1 MYDGSLLDYETNIK
15 NTQEMNEI
23 AKMAGIT
30 FEAELGYVGKA
41 DDLETGKAEGWF
53 TDPDEAKYFVDVTG
67 VDCLAVMIGNAH
79 GLYKS
84 TPKIDFERLEKIR
97 SKVSVPLVMHGGTGL
112 SDEIIKKSIKSGI
125 CKINIATE
133 LNYIFYDAVKEQ
145 FKKDFMA
152 LDAFMVYPIEE
163 LKKQMKQ
170 KISLCGSEGKA

>member
-1 MYDGSLLDYETNIK
+1 
-15 NTQEMNEI
+15 
-23 AKMAGIT
+23 
-30 FEAELGYVGKA
+30 
-41 DDLETGKAEGWF
+41 
-53 TDPDEAKYFVDVTG
+53 
-67 VDCLAVMIGNAH
+67 MIGNAH

-145 FKKDFMA
+145 FKKIYTI
-152 LDAFMVYPIEE
+152 DAFMVYP
-163 LKKQMKQ
+163 LKN
-170 KISLCGSEGKA
+170 